1 MALKSTPEDTKA
13 DSVQAKVLLTRAD
26 LHCMGI
32 KLSNSSLLRAE
43 SRGAFPRRLRISP
56 GTVCWDRAEVDS
68 WLESKKSERAT
79 WHYAE
84 PN

>member
-1 MALKSTPEDTKA
+1 MELEHNSNKKVAHQLA
-13 DSVQAKVLLTRAD
+13 VLLSRND
-26 LHCMGI
+26 LKNLGI

-43 SRGAFPRRLRISP
+43 ARGAFPRRLRLSAA
-56 GTVCWDRAEVDS
+56 TVCWDRAEVDA
-68 WLESKKSERAT
+68 WLESRKSERAT